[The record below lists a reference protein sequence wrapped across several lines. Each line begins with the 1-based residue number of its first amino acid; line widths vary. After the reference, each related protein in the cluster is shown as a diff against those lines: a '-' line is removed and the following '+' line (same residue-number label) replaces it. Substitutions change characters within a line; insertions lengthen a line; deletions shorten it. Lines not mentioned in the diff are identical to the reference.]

1 MLEHRAQVNKNSKG
15 TDLKGMNSKKTV
27 SSSGRARYASAL
39 SVFKPMLSYVAAL
52 TVGLLGAS
60 AVQAQGTDFPNKNIR
75 IIVPYSAGGGTD
87 IIARKLAQG
96 LGPVLKTTVIVENKP
111 GANGIIGTDIVAKSE
126 PDGHTYVLVVAT
138 HLLNPVLTKSMPY
151 DTFKDLIGVTMVAQS
166 PLVFVT
172 SSQFPAKT
180 IEEFTKAMRAKP
192 GTYSY
197 GSSENMTKMVGA
209 MYANAEKLD
218 MISVSYKGGA
228 PLMTDVVSGVT
239 TVGVTSILT
248 AKSFMDSGRLTP
260 LAVSSAKRSPALPNV
275 PTMMESG
282 LKDFDITM
290 SYSLYAAAKTP
301 MDRLVKMQKAV
312 NEVVTTPEMTAILAE
327 QAATP
332 VANSVAAFNEQ
343 VTKDA
348 AYFQSI
354 AKRINL
360 QGD

>member
-1 MLEHRAQVNKNSKG
+1 MN
-15 TDLKGMNSKKTV
+15 LKSV
-27 SSSGRARYASAL
+27 SGRGCLRNAATL
-39 SVFKPMLSYVAAL
+39 SVFKPMLSYVVVL

-60 AVQAQGTDFPNKNIR
+60 VVQAQGADFPNKTIR

-96 LGPVLKTTVIVENKP
+96 LSPVLKTNVIVENKP

-138 HLLNPVLTKSMPY
+138 HLLNPVQTKSMPY

-180 IEEFTKAMRAKP
+180 IAEFTKAMNAKP
-192 GTYSY
+192 GVYSY

-209 MYANAEKLD
+209 MYASDEKLD

-248 AKSFMDSGRLTP
+248 AKTFMDSGRLTP
-260 LAVSSAKRSPALPNV
+260 LAVTSAKRSSALPNV

-282 LKDFDITM
+282 LRDFDITM

-312 NEVVTTPEMTAILAE
+312 HEVVTTPEMTAILAE

-332 VANSVAAFNEQ
+332 VANSVEVFNEQ
-343 VTKDA
+343 VKKDA
-348 AYFQSI
+348 AYFQAI
-354 AKRINL
+354 AKKINL

>member
-1 MLEHRAQVNKNSKG
+1 LNKQLNF
-15 TDLKGMNSKKTV
+15 
-27 SSSGRARYASAL
+27 RARI
-39 SVFKPMLSYVAAL
+39 L
-52 TVGLLGAS
+52 TAGLLALVGMCA
-60 AVQAQGTDFPNKNIR
+60 AMQAQAQSRDFPSKTIR

-96 LGPVLKTTVIVENKP
+96 LAPILKQSVIVENKA
-111 GANGIIGTDIVAKSE
+111 GANGIIGTDLVAKSE

-172 SSQFPAKT
+172 SSEFPAKT
-180 IEEFTKAMRAKP
+180 LTEFTQAMRAKP
-192 GTYSY
+192 ATYSY
-197 GSSENMTKMVGA
+197 GSSENMTKLVGA

-218 MISVSYKGGA
+218 MVSVSYKGGA
-228 PLMTDVVSGVT
+228 PLMTDVVAGVT

-248 AKSFMDSGRLTP
+248 AKSFLDGGRLTP
-260 LAVSSAKRSPALPNV
+260 LAVTSATRSSALPNV

-290 SYSLYAAAKTP
+290 SYSLYAPAKTP
-301 MDRLVKMQKAV
+301 MDRLVAMQQAV
-312 NEVVTTPEMTAILAE
+312 YQVAMTPEMKATLAE

-332 VANSVAAFNEQ
+332 VANTVDAFNAQ
-343 VTKDA
+343 VKKDA
-348 AYFQSI
+348 AFLQAL
-354 AKRINL
+354 AKQINL

>member
-1 MLEHRAQVNKNSKG
+1 MNKQLNF
-15 TDLKGMNSKKTV
+15 
-27 SSSGRARYASAL
+27 RARIFTA
-39 SVFKPMLSYVAAL
+39 
-52 TVGLLGAS
+52 GLLSLVGMCTAM
-60 AVQAQGTDFPNKNIR
+60 QAQAQSRDFPSKTIR

-96 LGPVLKTTVIVENKP
+96 LAPILKQSVIVENKA
-111 GANGIIGTDIVAKSE
+111 GANGIIGTDLVAKSE

-172 SSQFPAKT
+172 SSEFPAKT
-180 IEEFTKAMRAKP
+180 LTEFTQAMRAKP
-192 GTYSY
+192 ATYSY
-197 GSSENMTKMVGA
+197 GSSENMTKLVGA

-218 MISVSYKGGA
+218 MVSVSYKGGA
-228 PLMTDVVSGVT
+228 PLMTDVVAGVT

-248 AKSFMDSGRLTP
+248 AKSFLDGGRLTP
-260 LAVSSAKRSPALPNV
+260 LAVTSATRSSALPNV

-290 SYSLYAAAKTP
+290 SYSLYAPAKTP
-301 MDRLVKMQKAV
+301 MDRLVAMQQAV
-312 NEVVTTPEMTAILAE
+312 YQVAMTPEMKATLAE

-332 VANSVAAFNEQ
+332 VANSVDAFNAQ
-343 VTKDA
+343 VKKDA
-348 AYFQSI
+348 AFLQAL
-354 AKRINL
+354 AKKINL

>member
-1 MLEHRAQVNKNSKG
+1 MSVGLRKYKTTQG
-15 TDLKGMNSKKTV
+15 TNLNNTH
-27 SSSGRARYASAL
+27 
-39 SVFKPMLSYVAAL
+39 FKPFTTLAFATCLTAGLL
-52 TVGLLGAS
+52 TVPA
-60 AVQAQGTDFPNKNIR
+60 AHAQSNDFPNKTVR

-96 LGPVLKTTVIVENKP
+96 LAPILKQNVIVENKP

-126 PDGHTYVLVVAT
+126 PDGHSYVLVVAT
-138 HLLNPVLTKSMPY
+138 HLLNPVLSKSMPY
-151 DTFKDLIGVTMVAQS
+151 DTFNDLIGVTMVAQS

-180 IEEFTKAMRAKP
+180 IAEFTKAMRAKP

-209 MYANAEKLD
+209 MYVNAEKLD
-218 MISVSYKGGA
+218 MVSVSYKGGA

-248 AKSFMDSGRLTP
+248 AKTFMDSGRLTP

-282 LKDFDITM
+282 IKDFDITM
-290 SYSLYAAAKTP
+290 SYSLYAPAKTP
-301 MDRLVKMQKAV
+301 KARLVAMQKAIH
-312 NEVVTTPEMTAILAE
+312 EVVTTPAMIATLAE

-332 VANSVAAFNEQ
+332 VANPVDEFNAQ
-343 VTKDA
+343 VKKDA
-348 AYFQSI
+348 AYFQAI
-354 AKRINL
+354 AKKINL

>member
-1 MLEHRAQVNKNSKG
+1 MNASTGFARSVLHAASG
-15 TDLKGMNSKKTV
+15 TSFV
-27 SSSGRARYASAL
+27 AL
-39 SVFKPMLSYVAAL
+39 SAAAL
-52 TVGLLGAS
+52 MGVLAAS
-60 AVQAQGTDFPNKNIR
+60 STQAQSNDFPNKTVR

-87 IIARKLAQG
+87 IIARRLALG
-96 LGPVLKTTVIVENKP
+96 LAPVLKQNVIVENKP

-138 HLLNPVLTKSMPY
+138 HLINPILTKSMPY

-172 SSQFPAKT
+172 SSEFPAKT
-180 IEEFTKAMRAKP
+180 ITAFTQAMRAKP
-192 GTYSY
+192 ATYSY
-197 GSSENMTKMVGA
+197 GSSENMTKLVGA

-218 MISVSYKGGA
+218 MVSVSYKGGA
-228 PLMTDVVSGVT
+228 PLMTDVVAGVT

-248 AKSFMDSGRLTP
+248 AKNFIDSGRLTP
-260 LAVSSAKRSPALPNV
+260 LAVTSATRSATLPNV

-282 LKDFDITM
+282 IKDFDITM

-301 MDRLVKMQKAV
+301 KDRLVAMQKAV
-312 NEVVTTPEMTAILAE
+312 HEVAMSPGMMAALAE

-332 VANSVAAFNEQ
+332 VANPVDDFNAQ
-343 VTKDA
+343 VKKDA
-348 AYFQSI
+348 AFLQDL
-354 AKRINL
+354 AKKINL